1 MRHPTRRRGGFTLL
15 ETMVAMAILSV
26 ALMAIFDLNAGAVS
40 NHVYT
45 KRLTVASLLA
55 RSKMTDL
62 EQDLYDDGFD
72 VDDDEKSGDF
82 SDDGWPQFKWRA
94 RIIAPKTDGVTPDQL
109 IGAIFN
115 LPMGGGGD
123 SGDPLG
129 GLAGLFGGAGGD
141 KGGASGG
148 TTTSSPLGGAAM
160 GMAQPMFTQMVD
172 QLTKAVREV
181 HLTVYWKEGTQVE
194 SVDVVTHVVS
204 LGPGGDRNGGAAT
217 NASGGNTEGA
227 QNQWVDANGR
237 VVENP
242 IPGPNGTMLDP
253 NTRQPLRNRQQLLDE
268 LNRGAGQQPGG
279 TGGINPR
286 APGGIFGGGGGR
298 GGFPNLPLPGRGST
312 R

>member
-1 MRHPTRRRGGFTLL
+1 MRRRSGFTLL

-26 ALMAIFDLNAGAVS
+26 ALMAIFDLNSGAVA

-62 EQDLYDDGFD
+62 EQKLYDDGFEQ
-72 VDDDEKSGDF
+72 DDDEQSGDF

-115 LPMGGGGD
+115 LPIGPNS
-123 SGDPLG
+123 SGDPMG
-129 GLAGLFGGAGGD
+129 GLAGLFGGSTGGD
-141 KGGASGG
+141 SKGGSTPPGG
-148 TTTSSPLGGAAM
+148 TTTASPLGASAM
-160 GMAQPMFTQMVD
+160 SMAQPMFTQMVD
-172 QLTKAVREV
+172 QLTKSVREV

-204 LGPGGDRNGGAAT
+204 LGPGGDRNGGFT
-217 NASGGNTEGA
+217 PNAGSTAGA
-227 QNQWVDANGR
+227 ENQWVNPRTGQ
-237 VVENP
+237 VVDNP
-242 IPGPNGTMLDP
+242 IPGPNGQMLDP
-253 NTRQPLRNRQQLLDE
+253 NTREPLVNRAAVLNQL
-268 LNRGAGQQPGG
+268 NNPNGRQGGANGN
-279 TGGINPR
+279 TGINPR
-286 APGGIFGGGGGR
+286 LPGGIFNGG
-298 GGFPNLPLPGRGST
+298 LPGMPRGGST

>member
-1 MRHPTRRRGGFTLL
+1 MRLPTPGRGGFTLL

-62 EQDLYDDGFD
+62 EQTLYDDGFD
-72 VDDDEKSGDF
+72 VDDDEQSGDF
-82 SDDGWPQFKWRA
+82 SDEGWPQFKWRA

-129 GLAGLFGGAGGD
+129 GLAGLFGGAGGGD
-141 KGGASGG
+141 KGGGSG
-148 TTTSSPLGGAAM
+148 TTTASPLGGAAM

-204 LGPGGDRNGGAAT
+204 LGPGGDRNGGFTPNAA
-217 NASGGNTEGA
+217 GGGTAGA
-227 QNQWVDANGR
+227 RDQWVDATGR
-237 VVENP
+237 VVDNP
-242 IPGPNGTMLDP
+242 IPGPNGGMLDP
-253 NTRQPLRNRQQLLDE
+253 NTRQPLRNRQQVLDE
-268 LNRGAGQQPGG
+268 LNRGGGQQPG

-286 APGGIFGGGGGR
+286 APGGGIFGGGR
-298 GGFPNLPLPGRGST
+298 GGFPNLPLPGRGPI

>member
-1 MRHPTRRRGGFTLL
+1 MRHPGNRRSGFTLL

-62 EQDLYDDGFD
+62 EQKLYDDGFD
-72 VDDDEKSGDF
+72 VDDDEQSGDF

-129 GLAGLFGGAGGD
+129 GLAGLFGGGGGD
-141 KGGASGG
+141 KGTPPGG
-148 TTTSSPLGGAAM
+148 STTSSPMGASAM
-160 GMAQPMFTQMVD
+160 SMAQPMFTQMVD

-204 LGPGGDRNGGAAT
+204 LGPGGDRNGGFT
-217 NASGGNTEGA
+217 PNAGSTKGA
-227 QNQWVDANGR
+227 ENQWVTPDGR

-242 IPGPNGTMLDP
+242 IQGPNGQMLDP
-253 NTRQPLRNRQQLLDE
+253 ATRQPLRNRAQVLDE
-268 LNRGAGQQPGG
+268 LNRAGGPQPGG

-286 APGGIFGGGGGR
+286 APGGIFGK
-298 GGFPNLPLPGRGST
+298 GGFPNLNNFPGNKQ
-312 R
+312 

>member
-1 MRHPTRRRGGFTLL
+1 MRHPGHGHTRGGFTLL

-62 EQDLYDDGFD
+62 EQTLYDDGFD
-72 VDDDEKSGDF
+72 ADDDEQSGDF

-129 GLAGLFGGAGGD
+129 GLAGLFGGGGGD
-141 KGGASGG
+141 KGAPPGG
-148 TTTSSPLGGAAM
+148 TTTSSPMGASAM
-160 GMAQPMFTQMVD
+160 SMAQPMFTQMVD

-204 LGPGGDRNGGAAT
+204 LGPGGDRNGGFT
-217 NASGGNTEGA
+217 PNAGTTAGA
-227 QNQWVDANGR
+227 ENQWVDANGR

-242 IPGPNGTMLDP
+242 IPGPNGQMLDP
-253 NTRQPLRNRQQLLDE
+253 NTRQPLRNRAQLLNE
-268 LNRGAGQQPGG
+268 LNRGGGQQPGG

-286 APGGIFGGGGGR
+286 APGGIFGGK
-298 GGFPNLPLPGRGST
+298 GGFPNLNNFPGNT

>member
-1 MRHPTRRRGGFTLL
+1 MRHPGHGHARGGFTLL

-62 EQDLYDDGFD
+62 EQELYDDGFD

-123 SGDPLG
+123 SGDPMA
-129 GLAGLFGGAGGD
+129 GLAGLFGGGGGD
-141 KGGASGG
+141 KGSTPPGG
-148 TTTSSPLGGAAM
+148 TTTSSPMGASAM
-160 GMAQPMFTQMVD
+160 SMAQPMFTQMVD

-204 LGPGGDRNGGAAT
+204 LGPGGDRNGGFT
-217 NASGGNTEGA
+217 PNAGTTAGA
-227 QNQWVDANGR
+227 ENQWMTPDGR
-237 VVENP
+237 LVENP
-242 IPGPNGTMLDP
+242 IPGPNGQMLDP
-253 NTRQPLRNRQQLLDE
+253 VTRQPLRNRAQVLNE
-268 LNRGAGQQPGG
+268 LNRVPGQQPGG

-286 APGGIFGGGGGR
+286 APGGIFGGR
-298 GGFPNLPLPGRGST
+298 AIPNINLPGTT